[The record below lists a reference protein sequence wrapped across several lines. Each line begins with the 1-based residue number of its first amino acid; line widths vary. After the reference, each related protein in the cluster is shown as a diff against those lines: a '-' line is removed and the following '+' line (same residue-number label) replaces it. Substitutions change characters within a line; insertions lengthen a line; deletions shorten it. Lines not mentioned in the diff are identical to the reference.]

1 MLALLAIPA
10 LAAPGQNGTMTHP
23 KMMHHQMQ
31 QNAMAAEASVT
42 GEVIGSRCYLEHGS
56 AATGPGHK
64 ACAEKCAKAGI
75 PLAILQEGTHRVI
88 WVESSQPGHS
98 ANAMLM
104 PYVAKKVTVMGHWVK
119 RGGTEALFINSVK
132 PATNG
137 SSMM

>member
-1 MLALLAIPA
+1 MVALPSF
-10 LAAPGQNGTMTHP
+10 AATGQNGTAAHP
-23 KMMHHQMQ
+23 GMMHHQMKQ
-31 QNAMAAEASVT
+31 GEMAAEASVT

-56 AATGPGHK
+56 AATGAGHK

-75 PLAILQEGTHRVI
+75 PLAILQKGTHRVV

-104 PYVAKKVTVMGHWVK
+104 PYIAKTVTVMGHWVK
-119 RGGTEALFINSVK
+119 RGGTEALFISSVK
-132 PATNG
+132 PAAGG